1 MVDYDY
7 LEDYRDPQ
15 TYDLLEEGYDED
27 YPLTRQW
34 ARSLGGPLLDL
45 ACGTGTMAIRMTK
58 AGYEMTGVD
67 VIPEM
72 IAWASRKAASQGVSI
87 EWMVADAR
95 SFKHQKQSSFIY
107 MLGRVFR
114 AELL

>member
-34 ARSLGGPLLDL
+34 ARSLGW
-45 ACGTGTMAIRMTK
+45 AA
-58 AGYEMTGVD
+58 AGSGVWNRND
-67 VIPEM
+67 GNPHD
-72 IAWASRKAASQGVSI
+72 K
-87 EWMVADAR
+87 
-95 SFKHQKQSSFIY
+95 
-107 MLGRVFR
+107 GR
-114 AELL
+114 L